1 VTKKSYQNMVCFNDH
16 FSRSGREKIVLSSK
30 KDKLAKENTYHTYT
44 WAALLSANKPL
55 SHKIA

>member
-1 VTKKSYQNMVCFNDH
+1 MVCFNDH